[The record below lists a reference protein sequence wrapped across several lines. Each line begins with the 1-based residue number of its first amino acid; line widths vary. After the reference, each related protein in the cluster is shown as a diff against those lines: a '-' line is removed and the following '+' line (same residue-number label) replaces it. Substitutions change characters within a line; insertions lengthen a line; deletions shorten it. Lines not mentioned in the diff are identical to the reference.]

1 MSRTRGRTTAKSQT
15 DSSLQPAT
23 EVMLTKVAP
32 LACMSGTVEVKMF
45 DEEGSFEPQQSPF
58 LH

>member
-1 MSRTRGRTTAKSQT
+1 MSRTRGSTTAKSQT

-32 LACMSGTVEVKMF
+32 LAYVSGKIKMKTVDKQ
-45 DEEGSFEPQQSPF
+45 GSFEP
-58 LH
+58 